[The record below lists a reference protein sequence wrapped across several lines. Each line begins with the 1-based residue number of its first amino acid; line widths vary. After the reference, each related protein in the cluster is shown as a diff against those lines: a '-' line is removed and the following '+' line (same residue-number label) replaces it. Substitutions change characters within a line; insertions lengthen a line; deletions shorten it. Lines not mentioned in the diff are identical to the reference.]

1 MKNLSALFASVLFVL
16 IAGGAQA
23 QTPPSGKAPG
33 SEVAAAPAPAS
44 VVAGPVVVITEG
56 SLAPVSGAASVAPVT
71 PAADAGVAPV
81 APSAASVAPSVA
93 PSAVPSAAASAVPSA
108 AATTVTVD
116 VPGFGTL
123 TLVFTGILGVLV
135 GFVLAWWKN
144 RKPAAV

>member
-1 MKNLSALFASVLFVL
+1 MKNLSALIAGVFFVL
-16 IAGGAQA
+16 IAGGALA

-44 VVAGPVVVITEG
+44 VVAGPVVVVTEG
-56 SLAPVSGAASVAPVT
+56 SLAPVSGAASVAPVK
-71 PAADAGVAPV
+71 PAADAGVAPA
-81 APSAASVAPSVA
+81 APTAASVAPSVA
-93 PSAVPSAAASAVPSA
+93 PSAVPSAAASA

-116 VPGFGTL
+116 VPGFGTV

-135 GFVLAWWKN
+135 GFILAWWKN